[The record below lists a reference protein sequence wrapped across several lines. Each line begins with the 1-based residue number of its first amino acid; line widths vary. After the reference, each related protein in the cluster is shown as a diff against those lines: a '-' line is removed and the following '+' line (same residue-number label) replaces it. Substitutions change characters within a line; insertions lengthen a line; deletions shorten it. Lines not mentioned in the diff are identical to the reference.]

1 MISWGQNSIS
11 GKGLGGRYVPC
22 ALKNQRD
29 DLLGFAQV
37 LDEKLDGISAPED
50 PLYLVRQMSVFPQ
63 TADLQRWQLGTS
75 YTRNCLDSS
84 ITSMKWFRRQ

>member
-1 MISWGQNSIS
+1 LGQVRALR
-11 GKGLGGRYVPC
+11 K

-50 PLYLVRQMSVFPQ
+50 PPPVFSV
-63 TADLQRWQLGTS
+63 ADSRKQPTSNACKLGTS
-75 YTRNCLDSS
+75 YTRNCGQFHHLYE
-84 ITSMKWFRRQ
+84 MVQRQ